1 MHLLKSNKIKKR
13 RKTMNKLTVVCGLII
28 VTMAG
33 SNALGGWAE
42 IGDAGDLPDTAQAA
56 LGNGPLD
63 SISGAL
69 TGGPDLGDM
78 YLIYISDP
86 AAFSAATN
94 LTGFDPQLFLFDQ
107 TGMGVYANDDGGPG
121 LESLL
126 PSGHAYSPSTPGLY
140 YLAITEYNRDPYSI
154 SGLIFPS
161 SPFSDTHGPTE
172 AGGGDP
178 ITEWIGNLD
187 SPGSYTIVLTGAQY
201 IQVPLDIKP
210 GSCPNPLNVKSNG
223 VLPVAVLGMQNLNIL
238 DIYWVKLVGVDP
250 LRGDYEDVATPYEG
264 DMCGCHELGPDGFF
278 DLTLKFDTQEIVNAF
293 GYVDDGDELSLD
305 AEITLINGVVIHTN
319 DCVRILKK
327 GKN

>member
-1 MHLLKSNKIKKR
+1 MKKL
-13 RKTMNKLTVVCGLII
+13 MVVSGLII
-28 VTMAG
+28 LAMAV
-33 SNALGGWAE
+33 SNTLGGWAE
-42 IGDAGDLPDTAQAA
+42 LGDAGDLPDVAQAA
-56 LGNGPLD
+56 LGNGTLD

-69 TGGPDLGDM
+69 TGEPDLGDM

-86 AAFSAATN
+86 ATFSAEVTVSS
-94 LTGFDPQLFLFDQ
+94 FDTQLFLFDQ
-107 TGMGVYANDDGGPG
+107 TGMGIYANDDRGDGTS
-121 LESLL
+121 LRSLL

-140 YLAITEYNRDPYSI
+140 YLAITEWDRDPYSV

-161 SPFSDTHGPTE
+161 SPFTDTHGPTE

-187 SPGSYTIVLTGAQY
+187 NLGSYTIELTGAQY

-210 GSCPNPLNVKSNG
+210 GSCPNPLNVTSNG

-238 DIYWVKLVGVDP
+238 DIYWVSLVGVDP

-264 DMCGCHELGPDGFF
+264 DLCGCHELGPDGFF
-278 DLTLKFDTQEIVNAF
+278 DLTLKFDTKEIVDAL
-293 GYVDDGDELSLD
+293 GDVDDGDELALD
-305 AEITLINGVVIHTN
+305 AEITLTNGVVIHAN

-327 GKN
+327 GHD